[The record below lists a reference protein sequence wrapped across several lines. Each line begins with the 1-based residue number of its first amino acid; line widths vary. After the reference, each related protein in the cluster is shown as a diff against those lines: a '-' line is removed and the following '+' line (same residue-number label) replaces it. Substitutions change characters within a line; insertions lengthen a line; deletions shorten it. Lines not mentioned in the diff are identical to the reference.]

1 MKRDSYMI
9 DAVTDRAPKMLRS
22 SPPAHEAGLLP
33 LVDSQA
39 DDCILAQDFCFC
51 DNAEGIDPAF
61 LENGLCE
68 NCWVPEYNEL
78 LVGMADELKEEE
90 KKKESAAQ
98 KQDHEKPPRFLLSV
112 PAKFLPDEPTPPKAP
127 QKAPAVAPPAPKP
140 SITRNCYR
148 YTFTEEKALVHAKL
162 RLQFEGFVGV
172 EKGMK
177 LTDYYEYYLRKLAPT
192 DFLRYPKRDGS
203 ALTRKFKAI
212 KHNSPKL
219 LPYIDRH
226 VECCFWNEL
235 VQLVA
240 HKPLLHPIFY
250 KEKPSGST
258 CE

>member
-1 MKRDSYMI
+1 MKRSSDNYLLEAF
-9 DAVTDRAPKMLRS
+9 DERAPKMLKAEVRPARAE
-22 SPPAHEAGLLP
+22 SPEPGRLQNSFMQNEYSP
-33 LVDSQA
+33 
-39 DDCILAQDFCFC
+39 QDFCIC
-51 DNAEGIDPAF
+51 GDEEGANVSCVANGICKGWDLELPDIDDF
-61 LENGLCE
+61 LHAMNKDIKKS
-68 NCWVPEYNEL
+68 NE
-78 LVGMADELKEEE
+78 DK
-90 KKKESAAQ
+90 
-98 KQDHEKPPRFLLSV
+98 EKPPKFLLSV
-112 PAKFLPDEPTPPKAP
+112 PNKFVTAEATTS
-127 QKAPAVAPPAPKP
+127 PPARP

-192 DFLRYPKRDGS
+192 DFRRYPKRDAS

-226 VECCFWNEL
+226 VESCFWNEL

-250 KEKPSGST
+250 KEKPSSVSP